1 MTPVEY
7 LYSLELHGI
16 KLGLDN
22 IRYLLSEA
30 GDPQRAYPTVH
41 VGGTNGKGSVVAM
54 LDAML
59 RAAGYRTGRF
69 TSPHLCSVTERFLID
84 GEAIGTEA
92 LDGHIECFRA
102 IAEGMEQCPTFFELN
117 TAIAFRHFAEDSVDI
132 ALIEVGMGGRFDST
146 NVIVPEVAGITNIAL
161 EHTKYLGDTLEAI
174 AFEKAGILKQGVPA
188 VVGETAP
195 GPLGVIVAR
204 AEEVGSPLSALGRDF
219 RYRLEG
225 PPMAHT
231 FDYTS
236 EDLRIEACPLALPG
250 GYQGMN
256 AAIAVRLAEHL
267 GVRFPRLTEACIAK
281 GLGEAKWPCR
291 LETVL
296 ESPKVIIDVAHNAA
310 GAKELARALDS
321 PCVLLLAMANDK
333 DAGRIIEILSSKA
346 TTLILSAFT
355 GSRALSVDDLCARA
369 GSAPYE
375 RRETLAEALELGM
388 QRATE
393 QGVPLVIA
401 GSMFTAGEARTIL
414 IEHYGAP
421 PLEF

>member
-1 MTPVEY
+1 MTPVDY

-16 KLGLDN
+16 KLGLEN
-22 IRYLLSEA
+22 IRHLLSEG
-30 GDPQRAYPTVH
+30 GDPHRAYPTVH

-69 TSPHLCSVTERFLID
+69 TSPHLCSVRERFLIE
-84 GEAIGTEA
+84 GRRIHAEA
-92 LDGHIECFRA
+92 LDGHIEFFRA
-102 IAEGMEQCPTFFELN
+102 IAGRRGLRPTFFELG
-117 TAIAFRHFAEDSVDI
+117 TAIAFRHFAEESVHV

-146 NVIVPEVAGITNIAL
+146 NVIAPEAIGIANIAL

-188 VVGETAP
+188 VTGETAA
-195 GPLGVIVAR
+195 GPLGVIAAR
-204 AEEVGSPLSALGRDF
+204 AKEVGCPLSVLDQDY
-219 RYRLEG
+219 RYTLERS
-225 PPMAHT
+225 PTASLFT
-231 FDYTS
+231 YTS
-236 EDLRIEACPLALPG
+236 KDVALQECPLALPG
-250 GYQGMN
+250 EYQGMN
-256 AAIAVRLAEHL
+256 AAIAVRMAEYL
-267 GVRFPRLTEACIAK
+267 RVPFPRLTEACIVK

-310 GAKELARALDS
+310 GAKELARALDV
-321 PCVLLLAMANDK
+321 PGVLVLAIANDK
-333 DAGRIIEILSSKA
+333 DAGRIIEILSPKA
-346 TTLILSAFT
+346 TTLILTSFA
-355 GSRALSVDDLCARA
+355 GARALSVADLCSRA
-369 GSAPYE
+369 GSAPHE
-375 RRETLAEALELGM
+375 RCETLDEAVDLGM
-388 QRATE
+388 QFAQE

-414 IEHYGAP
+414 VERYGAP